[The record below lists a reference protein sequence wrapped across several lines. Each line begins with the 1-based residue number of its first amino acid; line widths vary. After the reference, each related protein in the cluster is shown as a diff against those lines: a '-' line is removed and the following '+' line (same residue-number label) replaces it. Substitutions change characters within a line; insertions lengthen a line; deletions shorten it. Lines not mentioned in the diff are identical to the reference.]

1 MITIVS
7 NTGCK
12 DFMGGIQFGWYI
24 CMSFFRQLFGTT
36 ECFKICYLHLSWTC
50 IKFCQRLHILCLGG
64 KTVKF
69 MFFELEVPWGSLYLS
84 WYTQGF
90 LGVSLGDLNSGRD
103 CLRPIP
109 TPPWV
114 CLAHAMVVEFFK
126 RFFWFRLRQFLG
138 AWHLDLGFDP
148 NFYFQD
154 IFLLPPGLSSL
165 VWCLH
170 WVSLLLVWV
179 CKNCLGRIT
188 LWNIYTVQLLSFFW
202 IHTLGYF
209 CLWKNVCN
217 FSLPLCWLGFSF
229 DLRWLLWDL
238 YVFAPNTLDLLMG
251 CTLASFS
258 LNWRRIVAVLAL
270 ILLNLSASISSGVW
284 FPIMLLF
291 LPVSESSGTWFP
303 FPVVF
308 SVEGTIADWKWT
320 PKSFWLMSLPF
331 FIIILIAM
339 INNPII
345 GRTMRLK
352 NTIKQAGNFLSWS
365 SGRLKGNYDIR
376 LFIIITVGP
385 ITVLHRSICDVFWG
399 LRGRSYSIIIQYGYQ
414 MKG

>member
-1 MITIVS
+1 MYVILSSIVWDNRMFQNLLS
-7 NTGCK
+7 PSFMNMYKVLSEVAHPMLGWKNCK
-12 DFMGGIQFGWYI
+12 IHV
-24 CMSFFRQLFGTT
+24 FRT
-36 ECFKICYLHLSWTC
+36 
-50 IKFCQRLHILCLGG
+50 
-64 KTVKF
+64 
-69 MFFELEVPWGSLYLS
+69 WGSLYLS

-170 WVSLLLVWV
+170 WVSLLLVWL

-209 CLWKNVCN
+209 YLWKNVCN

-229 DLRWLLWDL
+229 DLLRLLWDL

-258 LNWRRIVAVLAL
+258 LNWRRLVAVLAL
-270 ILLNLSASISSGVW
+270 ILLNLSVSISSGVW

-331 FIIILIAM
+331 FIMILIAM
-339 INNPII
+339 INKPII

-365 SGRLKGNYDIR
+365 SGRLKGNHNIR
-376 LFIIITVGP
+376 LFTIISHHGTHRIHETHRPTGP
-385 ITVLHRSICDVFWG
+385 MGIHFFFQRILQKMKLTLSSRVCC
-399 LRGRSYSIIIQYGYQ
+399 IIYWWRQVQ
-414 MKG
+414 S